1 MRPGTSSPSTATP
14 GSRSTPWSDGRHQSP
29 VLYRRW
35 SDRDEL
41 VRAAIA
47 HVLKESLLELPDTGS
62 LRDDLVTLMRE
73 IGRAA
78 CGSSPSCTGP
88 WRATTGTWA
97 RASGRCATRRDG
109 PGRALDTMYG
119 RAVRRG
125 EIDANRLTDRIRSL
139 PFDLLRHEILLTFAP
154 VPDEVVEEIV
164 DTIFLP
170 LVRRP
175 GASP

>member
-73 IGRAA
+73 IGRARVRLITLVYGA
-78 CGSSPSCTGP
+78 LAGYH
-88 WRATTGTWA
+88 
-97 RASGRCATRRDG
+97 RDVG
-109 PGRALDTMYG
+109 ESLGALRD
-119 RAVRRG
+119 
-125 EIDANRLTDRIRSL
+125 
-139 PFDLLRHEILLTFAP
+139 PP
-154 VPDEVVEEIV
+154 
-164 DTIFLP
+164 
-170 LVRRP
+170 
-175 GASP
+175 